1 MRPRYSGY
9 HLKAERASCALLIDR
24 ITVWDFTKVSFSLQP
39 VPQEMPL
46 ILASEGVKFEPF
58 DKWRLRRDETIQG
71 FWQSE
76 RNGVMLD
83 TALNSKGIERLSEAF
98 TYMLD
103 GEWDYRVEDMSFW
116 GEPHN

>member
-1 MRPRYSGY
+1 
-9 HLKAERASCALLIDR
+9 
-24 ITVWDFTKVSFSLQP
+24 
-39 VPQEMPL
+39 
-46 ILASEGVKFEPF
+46 
-58 DKWRLRRDETIQG
+58 
-71 FWQSE
+71 
-76 RNGVMLD
+76 MLD